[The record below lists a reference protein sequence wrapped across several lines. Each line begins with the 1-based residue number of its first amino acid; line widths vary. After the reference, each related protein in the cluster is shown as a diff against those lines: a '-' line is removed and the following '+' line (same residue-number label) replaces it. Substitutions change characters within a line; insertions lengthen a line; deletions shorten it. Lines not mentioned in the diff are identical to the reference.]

1 MKLEHYGVRGKELS
15 WFTSYLTNGVQ
26 AVDVDGRLSKP
37 QVVKMGVPQGSV
49 LGPILFLI
57 YINDFYKSLEADVA
71 ALLFAD
77 DTTLQ
82 LTSKNINHLYIK
94 ANYNL
99 RLAEEWFNC
108 NLLSLNTKKTKYML
122 FTLKI
127 IIYIIKAYILQEML
141 LRELVKIVLPPSHSN
156 VWELLLMTNL
166 TGIIT

>member
-1 MKLEHYGVRGKELS
+1 MEHYGVRGKELN
-15 WFTSYLTNGVQ
+15 WFQSYLSNRVQ
-26 AVDVDGRLSKP
+26 AVDVAGRISSTKT
-37 QVVKMGVPQGSV
+37 VKMGVPQGSV

-82 LTSKNINHLYIK
+82 ITSKNLNNLYLK

-108 NLLSLNTKKTKYML
+108 NLLSLNTKKKQ
-122 FTLKI
+122 
-127 IIYIIKAYILQEML
+127 IYDLI
-141 LRELVKIVLPPSHSN
+141 
-156 VWELLLMTNL
+156 
-166 TGIIT
+166 